1 MSTRT
6 EPALSGTTQTTPSA
20 LARFSTLKVCAWSG
34 PVFVIALGIGLAVV
48 AGFVPPPREH
58 WSAEQLVTFYRDHDA
73 RIKAG
78 MEVLILFAS
87 LYYCWSLAVAH
98 VMERTEGKDSVLV
111 RLQLFGGLSTSWVTA
126 GAGLAWLIAAFRA
139 GERSP
144 GDVRMLN
151 DVGFLVFNMTAM
163 FTFVQMVAI
172 AVAWLKP
179 DSRDAVVPRW
189 VAYVTLWISMTF
201 FVVILVP
208 FVQTGPFAWHG
219 AITFYMELGLFSVWM
234 LVVSWYVIP
243 AVRTA

>member
-1 MSTRT
+1 MTT
-6 EPALSGTTQTTPSA
+6 QTGPGVPGTTQTGPSA
-20 LARFSTLKVCAWSG
+20 VARFSTLKVCAWSG
-34 PVFVIALGIGLAVV
+34 PVFVIALGVGLAVV

-58 WSAEQLVTFYRDHDA
+58 WSTGQVVTFYRDHDV

-78 MEVLILFAS
+78 MEVLILFAP

-111 RLQLFGGLSTSWVTA
+111 RLQLFGGLSTTWVTA
-126 GAGLAWLIAAFRA
+126 GAGLGWLIAAFRA
-139 GERSP
+139 GHRNP
-144 GDVRMLN
+144 DDVRMFN
-151 DVGFLVFNMTAM
+151 DVGFLVFNLTAM
-163 FTFVQMVAI
+163 FTFVQMVAM

-179 DSRDAVVPRW
+179 DPHDAVVPRW
-189 VAYVTLWISMTF
+189 VAYATLWICMTF

-234 LVVSWYVIP
+234 FVVSWYVIGAMRP
-243 AVRTA
+243 A